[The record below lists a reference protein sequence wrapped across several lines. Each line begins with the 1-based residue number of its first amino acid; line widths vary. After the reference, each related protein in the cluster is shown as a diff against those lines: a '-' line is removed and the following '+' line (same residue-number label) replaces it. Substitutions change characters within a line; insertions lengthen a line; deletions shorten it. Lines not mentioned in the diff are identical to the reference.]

1 MPERPD
7 QTAASEP
14 DRRPAAVD
22 AGDDAADDATVDET
36 ADETTDAGDS
46 AVPREE
52 LERALAAAA
61 TGDERAW
68 RWIVDT
74 YARRVF
80 GLLYAQCGEAETCD
94 ELTQST
100 FCTVVA
106 KIGEYSEQGRFEAWL
121 FRIAMNRLRD
131 EMRRRR
137 RHATPVEHD
146 TLAGLVGGESGAARG
161 GARSGGGTG
170 HPVDTEGFGDADDV
184 HALREAMA
192 RLPDADRRVL
202 HLRHAAG
209 MSFKG
214 IAEFLDQ
221 PLGTVLARHHRALRK
236 LREDL
241 GPRFEPPEPSEA
253 AESPPPEPEAA
264 SDRDD
269 AAGAGG
275 RPEGGPEGWS

>member
-1 MPERPD
+1 M
-7 QTAASEP
+7 P
-14 DRRPAAVD
+14 DRRRQNAASDPAARAADADGAAEAADSVPSAEAADVD
-22 AGDDAADDATVDET
+22 DEPRVQPDDAA
-36 ADETTDAGDS
+36 
-46 AVPREE
+46 VPRQE
-52 LERALAAAA
+52 LEQALAAAA

-146 TLAGLVGGESGAARG
+146 TLAGLVGGEAGAARG

-184 HALREAMA
+184 AALREAMA

-241 GPRFEPPEPSEA
+241 GPKFEPPEPSVGADTPSDGGDGDDGDVEA
-253 AESPPPEPEAA
+253 GS
-264 SDRDD
+264 
-269 AAGAGG
+269 
-275 RPEGGPEGWS
+275 